1 MLHPNSSGALH
12 DILEDYAKF
21 HLGFC
26 EMQMK
31 LETAFNLAD
40 QIELSAFSF
49 RETFCSADAIPL
61 AGRFLISIDLN

>member
-1 MLHPNSSGALH
+1 MLHPNRSGALH

-40 QIELSAFSF
+40 QIELMQYPLLAAFSF
-49 RETFCSADAIPL
+49 Q
-61 AGRFLISIDLN
+61 LILIDLFVSRNQIFLC